1 MRVIAGTA
9 RSIPLK
15 APAGMDTR
23 PTTDKIKE
31 TLFNIL
37 QFDVQGALFA
47 DLFAGSGAIGIEAL
61 SRGAEKALFIDSAR
75 AAADVIRE
83 NVRKCRFEERAKILR
98 ADAALA
104 VGEIR
109 AMKASEEA
117 GTKLIVFMDPPYD
130 KGLEIPL
137 LNGLAAAGVLE
148 DDDLII
154 VESLGCDLE
163 PELDRRLEIVR
174 EKKYKNQ
181 KHIFIKK
188 KPEETG
194 L

>member
-37 QFDVQGALFA
+37 QFDVQGALFV

-83 NVRKCRFEERAKILR
+83 NVRKCRFEDRAKILR
-98 ADAALA
+98 ADASLA
-104 VGEIR
+104 V
-109 AMKASEEA
+109 
-117 GTKLIVFMDPPYD
+117 DPPGRCLAGRRGD
-130 KGLEIPL
+130 PCHESVGRSR
-137 LNGLAAAGVLE
+137 NQTDRVHGSAVRQRSGNAAAERTV
-148 DDDLII
+148 
-154 VESLGCDLE
+154 S
-163 PELDRRLEIVR
+163 RRC
-174 EKKYKNQ
+174 
-181 KHIFIKK
+181 
-188 KPEETG
+188 TG
-194 L
+194 R